1 MKRLNVLLVLTLVLF
16 ATASLSSIQ
25 AVAQSPTVTDDNLSE
40 SIANAKTSADHEAIA
55 TYYDQEAADADK
67 KAALHTRS
75 ASIAKPVGMANMCN
89 GLAKYWEK
97 VAAQDKELSSAHRK
111 MAKAAGSEPGH

>member
-1 MKRLNVLLVLTLVLF
+1 MKRLNVLLVVALVLV
-16 ATASLSSIQ
+16 AIASLSSIQ

-67 KAALHTRS
+67 KAALHSRS

-97 VAAQDKELSSAHRK
+97 IAAQDKQLASAHRK
-111 MAKAAGSEPGH
+111 MAKAAGSETGH

>member
-1 MKRLNVLLVLTLVLF
+1 MKRLNVLLVVALVLF

-25 AVAQSPTVTDDNLSE
+25 AVAQSPAVTDDNLSE

-97 VAAQDKELSSAHRK
+97 VAAQDKELASAHRK
-111 MAKAAGSEPGH
+111 MAKAAGSETGH